1 MAAAYTA
8 LPTKYESQVQ
18 LTMLPPPKIS
28 NEAGNYGNPYLAFGT
43 NLSVDVD
50 FLTRNLTSD
59 AAAQQLAKLGM
70 TDAYTAA
77 FANNALGPFM
87 LLTVTG
93 QHRER
98 IAQAT
103 QILVSFAEQR
113 WRALQLASY
122 APPGSIVGLQEIAP
136 PSNPTPAKKTKIEV
150 VAGLAIGGIV
160 LTVMLGVIADT
171 VIRRRDR
178 RRDAPPDQPRR
189 PREAVARETPTRFE
203 VPMR

>member
-1 MAAAYTA
+1 
-8 LPTKYESQVQ
+8 
-18 LTMLPPPKIS
+18 
-28 NEAGNYGNPYLAFGT
+28 
-43 NLSVDVD
+43 
-50 FLTRNLTSD
+50 
-59 AAAQQLAKLGM
+59 M

-103 QILVSFAEQR
+103 QILVSFDEPDA
-113 WRALQLASY
+113 ALQLASY

-178 RRDAPPDQPRR
+178 RRDAPPDQARR